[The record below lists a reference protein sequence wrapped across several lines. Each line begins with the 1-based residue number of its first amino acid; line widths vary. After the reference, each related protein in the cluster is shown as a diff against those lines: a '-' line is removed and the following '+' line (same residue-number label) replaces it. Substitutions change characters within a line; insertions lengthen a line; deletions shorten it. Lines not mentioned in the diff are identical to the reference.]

1 MALGPWGPPDT
12 PSTVLDH
19 PNQLKNEAVIDCKSN
34 IPTGTVWLKMN
45 LTRAKD
51 FNGPT
56 QETHM
61 SHKTGLTSSPCLRT
75 QLIHS
80 KKYLSLSFLHRF
92 FSPHQKGLQGYQ
104 KILRPQQRNKGTKKQ
119 SPELHSANNC
129 LTAENGLL

>member
-80 KKYLSLSFLHRF
+80 KKYLSLLFCTAF
-92 FSPHQKGLQGYQ
+92 FPLTRKDCRDIKKSYDHNKEIKELKNKARNCTLQ
-104 KILRPQQRNKGTKKQ
+104 T
-119 SPELHSANNC
+119 
-129 LTAENGLL
+129 TA